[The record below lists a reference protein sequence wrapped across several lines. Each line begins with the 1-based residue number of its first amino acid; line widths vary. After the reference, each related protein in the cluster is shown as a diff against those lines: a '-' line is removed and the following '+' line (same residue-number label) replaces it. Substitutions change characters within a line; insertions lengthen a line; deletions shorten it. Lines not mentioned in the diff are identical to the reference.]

1 MTKERLKIRS
11 DPALVVLLPLG
22 MTSFPLSIGKNRVF
36 FNFHTCWPPEN
47 FHSSYYLM
55 LGSWQVEMFNRFY
68 RETMRSMD
76 WWFMG
81 AARTLGDTLVV
92 GYALRFTTWCN
103 IWLTVFLFAGWNKR
117 FQWDPNGGMTPAK
130 ETTPPDP
137 NPKKNGCP
145 TWGLTG
151 SIGMGKSTVS
161 KWLQA
166 KRAKKFA
173 LSLPCLFQVVWF
185 FLYSSI
191 NPNSPN
197 MFIWLVF
204 ENWLR
209 ILELPPTRS
218 TFGTF
223 WKRLCGFLL
232 LPFDEDGF

>member
-1 MTKERLKIRS
+1 MVKIWLDQLTKWQKKGWKSDLIRPS
-11 DPALVVLLPLG
+11 WCYCLSAWRH
-22 MTSFPLSIGKNRVF
+22 FPLSIGKNRVF

-130 ETTPPDP
+130 ETMPPDP

-173 LSLPCLFQVVWF
+173 LSLPCLFP
-185 FLYSSI
+185 SR
-191 NPNSPN
+191 
-197 MFIWLVF
+197 MVF
-204 ENWLR
+204 
-209 ILELPPTRS
+209 S
-218 TFGTF
+218 V
-223 WKRLCGFLL
+223 
-232 LPFDEDGF
+232 